1 MLKSFTRNYE
11 DNSTDAGFQFTF
23 YCDICSDGFKSSFI
37 ESTTYKKRKGTKML
51 GQGVSLV
58 GSLIGGRVRDIA
70 YSAERGGNIL
80 SERFEGKSP
89 EWQKEHE
96 NAFERAQ
103 NEAQQHFHRCHSCHQ
118 YVCDACFN
126 EDEGLCTNCA
136 PRQEVYV
143 AKARAEAMRRNI
155 DAAGESATVWKGEI
169 ESKTTVCPSCGKP
182 AGTGKF
188 CNNCGASMERKLCPQ
203 CGAKNALMMQAQAD
217 LAGCRVRC
225 AGHTELSAL
234 GAAYMAGLKTGLYAS
249 LEGIPARQAAGREYA
264 PQMAPEKREAMRRAW
279 KLAVARAQL
288 K

>member
-126 EDEGLCTNCA
+126 EDEGLCTNWRA
-136 PRQEVYV
+136 PPGGLRRQGAGGGHAAQHRCRRRERHGLERGNREQNHGLPVLRENRP
-143 AKARAEAMRRNI
+143 ARENSATTAAHPWNGSSARN
-155 DAAGESATVWKGEI
+155 AGEKRPDREILQQLRKQSDRCRPAVRPLPVLWDRQSARHQI
-169 ESKTTVCPSCGKP
+169 L
-182 AGTGKF
+182 
-188 CNNCGASMERKLCPQ
+188 RKLRH
-203 CGAKNALMMQAQAD
+203 QA
-217 LAGCRVRC
+217 VTKPI
-225 AGHTELSAL
+225 HTR
-234 GAAYMAGLKTGLYAS
+234 G
-249 LEGIPARQAAGREYA
+249 
-264 PQMAPEKREAMRRAW
+264 
-279 KLAVARAQL
+279 
-288 K
+288 